1 MVYIRGDGG
10 IGRVSAEFTH
20 KKVCDCHLC
29 TTSTPD
35 CNSSL
40 LAVNRRAHSEHVIM
54 KDIELANF
62 DHVLKLEVVEVTGVP
77 CAYTVELDVL
87 LIDGKSE
94 AEAPGISGFDNRFV

>member
-1 MVYIRGDGG
+1 MVYICGDRG

-20 KKVCDCHLC
+20 KKVCNCHLC
-29 TTSTPD
+29 TTRTPD

-40 LAVNRRAHSEHVIM
+40 LAVNCRAYSEHVIM
-54 KDIELANF
+54 KDIELAKF

-77 CAYTVELDVL
+77 CAYPVEVIVL

-94 AEAPGISGFDNRFV
+94 AKTSGISVFDNRFM